1 MAHGGSSSVSRV
13 AELSDR
19 IRMDDAANIQFTSGT
34 TGNPKGVMLSQVL
47 DLRTCHKCAD
57 WP

>member
-34 TGNPKGVMLSQVL
+34 TGNPKVRLI
-47 DLRTCHKCAD
+47 LRGGIFVVSLNMA
-57 WP
+57 